1 MKKVFCLWSAL
12 FLVLLHPLWAQEEK
26 NRVIV
31 CENGLEMFHWDL
43 DFVRE
48 AKQSVEV
55 LACFFGGDIAQEL
68 LTAIEK
74 RLEEVPQLQVYVLAS
89 PVFIQSED
97 FEMISHLQ
105 ETYPH
110 NFHLEWAT
118 QVIKFLPDLTSIDN
132 HVKMFIVDET
142 YFSAGGT
149 NLEEKHCSEG
159 TFTPKSKPKKGLDTI
174 FPAGMRDQDIV
185 GRGPLAKELRREFYQ
200 LYSLWEYYNAT
211 LRLETNPK
219 AFSENGYACPIVQKP
234 FVQRFEKSERCRDLA
249 GDQIRLVMGGP
260 HQSSNLIT
268 EEYVRLIEGAQ
279 EEIVIEH
286 LYFFPTETI
295 FQALVDAVKRGVKL
309 TLITN
314 GVHDLAPEGCK
325 LFGWGNRISYAPLFY
340 GDTSIAPLE
349 LGNTRIY
356 EYYVRDMFLH
366 KKIMLIDK
374 RTLIVG
380 SYNFSFKSACGDYEL
395 IFVIESE
402 EVAKD
407 IRKVH
412 ERDLKYSKEITP
424 LEAYEWY
431 FDLGIYTWGKW
442 QSKMSGFM

>member
-1 MKKVFCLWSAL
+1 MKKIYCLWIAL
-12 FLVLLHPLWAQEEK
+12 YLVLHPLWAEDEK

-43 DFVRE
+43 DFLRE
-48 AKQSVEV
+48 AQYSVEV

-68 LTAIEK
+68 LTTIEK
-74 RLEEVPQLQVYVLAS
+74 RLAEVPQLQVYVLAS
-89 PVFIQSED
+89 PIFIQSED
-97 FEMISHLQ
+97 YAIISRLQ
-105 ETYPH
+105 QTYPH

-118 QVIKFLPDLTSIDN
+118 QVIKFLPDLTTIDN
-132 HVKMFIVDET
+132 HVKMFVVDET
-142 YFSAGGT
+142 YFSTGGT

-159 TFTPKSKPKKGLDTI
+159 TYTPQSKPKTGLDI
-174 FPAGMRDQDIV
+174 ILPAGMRDQDIV

-200 LYSLWEYYNAT
+200 FYALWEHYNAT
-211 LRLETNPK
+211 LNLKIDPK
-219 AFSENGYACPIVQKP
+219 VFRENNYASPIVQKP

-249 GDQIRLVMGGP
+249 AHQIKLVMGGP
-260 HQSSNLIT
+260 HQYPNHIT

-279 EEIVIEH
+279 EEIIMEH

-295 FQALVDAVKRGVKL
+295 FQALIDAVKRGVKL

-314 GVHDLAPEGCK
+314 GVHDLSPVGSK

-340 GDTSIAPLE
+340 GDTSITPLE
-349 LGNTRIY
+349 LGNTHIY

-374 RTLIVG
+374 RKLVMG
-380 SYNFSFKSACGDYEL
+380 SYNLSFKSAHGDYEL
-395 IFVIESE
+395 ILVIDSE

-407 IRKVH
+407 IQKVH

-424 LEAYEWY
+424 LEAYKWY
-431 FDLGIYTWGKW
+431 FDFGIYSWGIW